1 MRATVAPLEGNKVKL
16 SVEVDE
22 EEFDKAVDA
31 AFRRVAREVR
41 VPGFRP
47 GKVPRRLIEA
57 RIGAETVRQEA
68 MRESLPEYYAQA
80 LRQTEVDAI
89 APPEIDVTAG
99 KESGP
104 LAFDAVVE
112 VRPQVSVPG
121 YAGLRVAVP
130 SPTVSD
136 DEVDAQI
143 DRLRQSFGELAVVGR
158 PARDG
163 DHLTID
169 IKATRHQ
176 EVISELSAD
185 DYLYELGSASLVA
198 KLDDELRGAR
208 PGDIFKFNAEVPGVG
223 EGDEATF
230 QVLVKEVKE
239 MVLPEPTD
247 EWAGEA
253 SEFDTVAELRAEL
266 RRRLEATRQ
275 LQASY
280 ALHGEVEKAL
290 VELVVDD
297 PPDAMVAS
305 EFERRVQDLV
315 RRLESQG
322 ATVDQYL
329 SSTGQTME
337 QLLAELREVAAG
349 AVKADLALRAVA
361 DAEGIEVTDDEVD
374 AELTT
379 LAGRMEADPDAL
391 RAQLER
397 ADQMPAVRSDVRKA
411 KAMGWLL
418 DHVEIVDDEG
428 NPISRDAL
436 SPQPPAAESD
446 GTDNDPVEEPAAVT
460 EGTETEA

>member
-1 MRATVAPLEGNKVKL
+1 MRATVEPLEGNKVKL

-22 EEFDKAVDA
+22 AEFDKAVDA

-47 GKVPRRLIEA
+47 GKVPRRLLEA
-57 RIGAETVRQEA
+57 RLGTGTVRQEA

-80 LRQTEVDAI
+80 LRQTDVDAI
-89 APPEIDVTAG
+89 APPEIDVTG
-99 KESGP
+99 GRESGP

-121 YAGLRVAVP
+121 YAGLRVTVP
-130 SPTVSD
+130 SPSVGD

-176 EVISELSAD
+176 EVISELTAD
-185 DYLYELGSASLVA
+185 DYLYELGSASLVDR
-198 KLDDELRGAR
+198 LDEELRGAR
-208 PGDIFKFNAEVPGVG
+208 PGDIFKFNAAVPGVG
-223 EGDEATF
+223 EGEEATF

-239 MVLPEPTD
+239 MVLPEATD
-247 EWAGEA
+247 EWASEA
-253 SEFDTVAELRAEL
+253 SEFDTVDELRAEL

-275 LQASY
+275 LQSSY

-290 VELVVDD
+290 VELVADD
-297 PPDAMVAS
+297 PPEALVSA
-305 EFERRVQDLV
+305 ELERRLQDLL

-329 SSTGQTME
+329 SSTGQTQQQFVE
-337 QLLAELREVAAG
+337 ELREVAVSG
-349 AVKADLALRAVA
+349 VKADLALRAVA

-374 AELTT
+374 AELKT
-379 LAGRMEADPDAL
+379 LAARMETDPDAL

-397 ADQMPAVRSDVRKA
+397 AEQMPAVRSDIRKA

-428 NPISRDAL
+428 NPVSRDAL
-436 SPQPPAAESD
+436 SPKPPTAETDSADSD
-446 GTDNDPVEEPAAVT
+446 TVMEPATVT